1 MFAGLLLTAGSLGD
15 RYGRRRSLFV
25 GMAIFG
31 VGSVLAAFS
40 GSSATLIATRAFMGL
55 GAAFVMPATLSIIT
69 NLFTDPK
76 ERARA
81 IAAWAGVAGLGVAIG
96 PITGGWLLEH
106 FWWGSVFLVNVPFI
120 VLALVAGRKLLPE
133 SRDPEQPRLDFVGAV
148 LSIVGLTALVWT
160 LIEAPHHGWTD
171 AVTLGGL
178 AAAAAV
184 IGGFIAWERHTDH
197 PMLDLG
203 FFKDRRFSVG
213 TGSIT
218 VVMFAMFG
226 SLFVLTQLLQ
236 FVYGYTALQAGIRM
250 LPIAGAMMV
259 VAPSSAKLVERVGT
273 KLVVGTGMAIIAV
286 GLVLTG
292 NLSPADG
299 YGPVAFAMVVLA
311 TGMALV
317 MAPATE
323 AIMGSLPPAKA
334 GVGSAVNDTT
344 RELGGALGVAVLG
357 SILSSA
363 YATNVAAGL
372 EGTPAPDEVKA
383 AAGESLGVAISVANQ
398 IGGEAGQRL
407 TAVAQAGFL
416 DAMSTS
422 LLVAAAVAGVGS
434 VLTYVFLP
442 SRSKEAAA
450 AEADGGGCGAGA
462 GRGCHARRGMSSA
475 TNDERRLGRPRDA
488 RVDAAVL
495 DAARSL
501 LAEKGYAGTTVEAIA
516 TRAGVGKAT
525 IYRRWPTREQLLL
538 AVTTADLPE
547 VPTPDTG
554 DLREDLRLVF
564 TQLAEQVR
572 LAGPASY
579 ISDIIGESTRNPVMR
594 KDFQAMVQQRRSLC
608 AEIVAQ
614 ARQRGEVRQ
623 SIDPDLVLDLISGS
637 IFYRKLFSDDEA
649 DAAYVER
656 RSTPCSTASSSSAD
670 LAVAQGVTTTLPRA

>member
-1 MFAGLLLTAGSLGD
+1 MSATRNPEDRRWLALGVLCLSLLLVVLDNTILNVALPTLVHDLDASTSDLQWIVDSYVLVFAGLLLSAGSLGD
-15 RYGRRRSLFV
+15 RYGRRRSLFA

-31 VGSVLAAFS
+31 IGSVLAAFS

-120 VLALVAGRKLLPE
+120 VLALVAGHRLLPE
-133 SRDPEQPRLDFVGAV
+133 SRDPEQPRLDFAGAG

-184 IGGFIAWERHTDH
+184 LGAFITWERRTDH

-203 FFKDRRFSVG
+203 FFADPRFSVG

-218 VVMFAMFG
+218 LVMFAMFG

-236 FVYGYTALQAGIRM
+236 FVFGYTALQAGVRM
-250 LPIAGAMMV
+250 LPIAATMMV

-273 KLVVGTGMAIIAV
+273 KLVVGTGMAIVAV
-286 GLVLTG
+286 GLVLTSG
-292 NLSPADG
+292 LDPVDG

-311 TGMALV
+311 MGMALV

-357 SILSSA
+357 SLLSSA

-372 EGTPAPDEVKA
+372 DGTPAPAEVKA

-416 DAMSTS
+416 DAMSTA

-434 VLTYVFLP
+434 ILTYVFLP
-442 SRSKEAAA
+442 SRAKATVAEPAELDPALDLAPDAMLEAA
-450 AEADGGGCGAGA
+450 
-462 GRGCHARRGMSSA
+462 
-475 TNDERRLGRPRDA
+475 
-488 RVDAAVL
+488 
-495 DAARSL
+495 
-501 LAEKGYAGTTVEAIA
+501 
-516 TRAGVGKAT
+516 
-525 IYRRWPTREQLLL
+525 
-538 AVTTADLPE
+538 
-547 VPTPDTG
+547 
-554 DLREDLRLVF
+554 
-564 TQLAEQVR
+564 
-572 LAGPASY
+572 
-579 ISDIIGESTRNPVMR
+579 
-594 KDFQAMVQQRRSLC
+594 
-608 AEIVAQ
+608 
-614 ARQRGEVRQ
+614 
-623 SIDPDLVLDLISGS
+623 
-637 IFYRKLFSDDEA
+637 
-649 DAAYVER
+649 
-656 RSTPCSTASSSSAD
+656 
-670 LAVAQGVTTTLPRA
+670 

>member
-1 MFAGLLLTAGSLGD
+1 
-15 RYGRRRSLFV
+15 
-25 GMAIFG
+25 
-31 VGSVLAAFS
+31 VLAALS

-133 SRDPEQPRLDFVGAV
+133 SRDPEQPRLDFVGAA

-171 AVTLGGL
+171 PVTLGGL

-184 IGGFIAWERHTDH
+184 IGAFIAWERHTDH

-203 FFKDRRFSVG
+203 FFADRRFSVG

-218 VVMFAMFG
+218 LVMFAMFG

-236 FVYGYTALQAGIRM
+236 FVFGYTALEAGIRM

-259 VAPSSAKLVERVGT
+259 VAPSSAKLVERLGT

-286 GLVLTG
+286 GLVLTS
-292 NLSPADG
+292 NLSPTDG
-299 YGPVAFAMVVLA
+299 YGPVAVAMVVLA

-363 YATNVAAGL
+363 YATKVAAGL
-372 EGTPAPDEVKA
+372 EGTPAPAEVKA
-383 AAGESLGVAISVANQ
+383 AAGESLGAAIGIANQ

-434 VLTYVFLP
+434 ILTYVFLP
-442 SRSKEAAA
+442 SRA
-450 AEADGGGCGAGA
+450 AEA
-462 GRGCHARRGMSSA
+462 
-475 TNDERRLGRPRDA
+475 
-488 RVDAAVL
+488 AV
-495 DAARSL
+495 
-501 LAEKGYAGTTVEAIA
+501 G
-516 TRAGVGKAT
+516 
-525 IYRRWPTREQLLL
+525 
-538 AVTTADLPE
+538 
-547 VPTPDTG
+547 
-554 DLREDLRLVF
+554 
-564 TQLAEQVR
+564 
-572 LAGPASY
+572 
-579 ISDIIGESTRNPVMR
+579 
-594 KDFQAMVQQRRSLC
+594 
-608 AEIVAQ
+608 
-614 ARQRGEVRQ
+614 
-623 SIDPDLVLDLISGS
+623 
-637 IFYRKLFSDDEA
+637 EA
-649 DAAYVER
+649 DAADAA
-656 RSTPCSTASSSSAD
+656 PAPIAD
-670 LAVAQGVTTTLPRA
+670 AMLDAA

>member
-1 MFAGLLLTAGSLGD
+1 MSATRNPEDRRWLALGVLCLSLLLVVLDNTILNVALPTLVHDLDASTSDLQWIVDSYVLVFAGLLLTAGSLGD

-31 VGSVLAAFS
+31 VGSVLAALS

-323 AIMGSLPPAKA
+323 AIMGSLPPDKA

-407 TAVAQAGFL
+407 TAVAQPGFL

-442 SRSKEAAA
+442 SRSKEAASRRGR
-450 AEADGGGCGAGA
+450 DGGCGAGA
-462 GRGCHARRGMSSA
+462 GRGCHARSGMSSA

-547 VPTPDTG
+547 VATPDTG
-554 DLREDLRLVF
+554 DLREDLRH
-564 TQLAEQVR
+564 R
-572 LAGPASY
+572 LHPAGRAGP
-579 ISDIIGESTRNPVMR
+579 P
-594 KDFQAMVQQRRSLC
+594 RRTGLLHR
-608 AEIVAQ
+608 A
-614 ARQRGEVRQ
+614 
-623 SIDPDLVLDLISGS
+623 
-637 IFYRKLFSDDEA
+637 
-649 DAAYVER
+649 
-656 RSTPCSTASSSSAD
+656 TSSASPP
-670 LAVAQGVTTTLPRA
+670 ATRSCARTSRR

>member
-1 MFAGLLLTAGSLGD
+1 MSATRNPVERRWLALGVLCLSLLLVVLDNTILNVALPTLVDELDASTSDLQWIVDSYVLVFAGLLLSAGSLGD
-15 RYGRRRSLFV
+15 RYGRRRSLFA

-31 VGSVLAAFS
+31 IGSVLAAFS
-40 GSSATLIATRAFMGL
+40 GTSATLIATRALMGL

-120 VLALVAGRKLLPE
+120 VLALVVGRRLLPE
-133 SRDPEQPRLDFVGAV
+133 SRDPDQPRLDLVGAA

-184 IGGFIAWERHTDH
+184 LGAFVAWERHTDH
-197 PMLDLG
+197 PMLDLR
-203 FFKDRRFSVG
+203 FFADRRFSVG

-218 VVMFAMFG
+218 LVMFAMFG

-236 FVYGYTALQAGIRM
+236 FVFGYTALEAGIRM

-273 KLVVGTGMAIIAV
+273 KLVVGSGMAIIAA
-286 GLVLTG
+286 GLVLTS

-299 YGPVAFAMVVLA
+299 YGPVALAMVVLA

-357 SILSSA
+357 SLLSSA

-372 EGTPAPDEVKA
+372 DGTPAPDEVKA

-442 SRSKEAAA
+442 SRAPEAAT
-450 AEADGGGCGAGA
+450 AEVQA
-462 GRGCHARRGMSSA
+462 
-475 TNDERRLGRPRDA
+475 RDA
-488 RVDAAVL
+488 ASELVPGAML
-495 DAARSL
+495 DAA
-501 LAEKGYAGTTVEAIA
+501 
-516 TRAGVGKAT
+516 
-525 IYRRWPTREQLLL
+525 
-538 AVTTADLPE
+538 
-547 VPTPDTG
+547 
-554 DLREDLRLVF
+554 
-564 TQLAEQVR
+564 
-572 LAGPASY
+572 
-579 ISDIIGESTRNPVMR
+579 
-594 KDFQAMVQQRRSLC
+594 
-608 AEIVAQ
+608 
-614 ARQRGEVRQ
+614 
-623 SIDPDLVLDLISGS
+623 
-637 IFYRKLFSDDEA
+637 
-649 DAAYVER
+649 
-656 RSTPCSTASSSSAD
+656 
-670 LAVAQGVTTTLPRA
+670 